1 MLAFP
6 SLAAEVGRVVDGA
19 PGSLGRL
26 PLVVITRGTNEAA
39 PWPSGAE
46 AAWQEL
52 QAELALL
59 SERSSHLHAG
69 SSDHFVHRA
78 DPDLVVR
85 MIADLVDQVRGG
97 RP

>member
-46 AAWQEL
+46 AAWQAL
-52 QAELALL
+52 QAQLALL
-59 SERSSHLHAG
+59 SERSNLHAG

-85 MIADLVDQVRGG
+85 AIADLVDQVRGG